1 MIIRLPGLFFIAFI
15 IGLSAIGLSAC
26 KKNNDAPSTV
36 NSIDSLNII
45 NASVDTINFYLN
57 GTRLNNNS
65 NLYPAGSSG
74 YYTVPSGLQSYQIK
88 KAFNPATSI
97 VQTLFSIPLTFEAH
111 HYYSLFVAG
120 ETLALAF
127 STVDTL
133 KANTIKNTCKVRFVN
148 ASPDAGSLDMAVGDT
163 TQFKNQAFKSAS
175 GFVLVGVSGR
185 KPIKVY
191 ATGSTVPIIS
201 GIVNLLAGKSYTF
214 YSKGKLN
221 GTGNAVFSVGATINF
236 N

>member
-1 MIIRLPGLFFIAFI
+1 MNIRLPGLFFIACI
-15 IGLSAIGLSAC
+15 IVTLTS
-26 KKNNDAPSTV
+26 N
-36 NSIDSLNII
+36 LNII
-45 NASVDTINFYLN
+45 NASVDSVNFYLN
-57 GTRLNNNS
+57 GDRLNNNS
-65 NLYPAGSSG
+65 NLYPSASSG
-74 YYTVPSGLQSYQIK
+74 YFKVLYGQQNYEIK
-88 KAFNPATSI
+88 KIFNPVTSI
-97 VQTLFSIPLTFEAH
+97 VQPLFSKTLTLDTGK
-111 HYYSLFVAG
+111 YYSLFIAG
-120 ETLALAF
+120 ETAALAF

-133 KANTIKNTCKVRFVN
+133 KADTIKNTCLVRFVN

-175 GFVLVGVSGR
+175 GFVLVGVSGL

-201 GIVNLLAGKSYTF
+201 SRVSLLAGKSYTF

-221 GTGNAVFSVGATINF
+221 GTGNAVFSVGTTVNF